1 MMNKIKELVDQRA
14 SEPLIV
20 NAAIDICESYQSKI
34 SDDRV
39 CKLIVPE
46 FKVLIYLYIY
56 TVVYYCRMKFFIC
69 FIILRSHQMK
79 YAVVFLVVVVEQHMI
94 LCIKIGVFL
103 FLVTN
108 LPSSLINLQQ

>member
-1 MMNKIKELVDQRA
+1 MKLFLVLVLLVFSCFNQFQAVPLAHLNGVISEVASGTPLCETCLEMMNKIKELVDQKA

-46 FKVLIYLYIY
+46 FKVLIYQYIY
-56 TVVYYCRMKFFIC
+56 CC
-69 FIILRSHQMK
+69 L
-79 YAVVFLVVVVEQHMI
+79 L
-94 LCIKIGVFL
+94 L
-103 FLVTN
+103 
-108 LPSSLINLQQ
+108 

>member
-1 MMNKIKELVDQRA
+1 MKMSLVLVLLLFSCFNQFQAVPLVHLNGVISEVTSGTPLCNTCLEMMNKIKELVDQRA

-46 FKVLIYLYIY
+46 FKVLIYQYIY
-56 TVVYYCRMKFFIC
+56 CC
-69 FIILRSHQMK
+69 L
-79 YAVVFLVVVVEQHMI
+79 L
-94 LCIKIGVFL
+94 L
-103 FLVTN
+103 
-108 LPSSLINLQQ
+108 

>member
-1 MMNKIKELVDQRA
+1 MKLFLLLVLLVYSCFNQFQAVPLVHLNGVISEVTSGTPLCNTCLEMMNKIKELVDKKA

-46 FKVLIYLYIY
+46 FKVLIYQYILL
-56 TVVYYCRMKFFIC
+56 
-69 FIILRSHQMK
+69 FII
-79 YAVVFLVVVVEQHMI
+79 V
-94 LCIKIGVFL
+94 G
-103 FLVTN
+103 
-108 LPSSLINLQQ
+108 

>member
-1 MMNKIKELVDQRA
+1 MMKMSLVLVLLVFSRFNQFQAVPLVHLNGVISEVTSGTPLCNTCLEMMNKIKELVDKKA

-46 FKVLIYLYIY
+46 FKVLIYQYIY
-56 TVVYYCRMKFFIC
+56 CC
-69 FIILRSHQMK
+69 L
-79 YAVVFLVVVVEQHMI
+79 L
-94 LCIKIGVFL
+94 L
-103 FLVTN
+103 
-108 LPSSLINLQQ
+108 

>member
-1 MMNKIKELVDQRA
+1 MMKMSLVLVLLIFSRFNQFQAVPLVHLNGVISEVTSGSPLCETCLEMMNKIKELVDKKA

-46 FKVLIYLYIY
+46 FKVLIYQYIY
-56 TVVYYCRMKFFIC
+56 CC
-69 FIILRSHQMK
+69 L
-79 YAVVFLVVVVEQHMI
+79 L
-94 LCIKIGVFL
+94 L
-103 FLVTN
+103 
-108 LPSSLINLQQ
+108 